1 MNGALGIRADPL
13 NRLPPPQGAVG
24 SSLWHVCAPL
34 FVSAWHKKTVLQPG
48 ETFFFYKEKKQ
59 QHLKHD
65 EMWELNSEKRNHD
78 GNDSMAAAV
87 CVGCES
93 VMSGLKWRKGQLA
106 RPSRVFGITK

>member
-1 MNGALGIRADPL
+1 MSERCAGNQSRPTEPAPSSPGRSGVFPL
-13 NRLPPPQGAVG
+13 ARVCSVIYLAQEK
-24 SSLWHVCAPL
+24 SSA
-34 FVSAWHKKTVLQPG
+34 ARG
-48 ETFFFYKEKKQ
+48 DFFFYKEKKQ